1 MKQSDTDDKSNI
13 YYFAGSTDTC
23 AFNNPASY
31 DNKLYKTK
39 KDQRQM
45 GDVCLWLCAVSD
57 LCLFYDDASVAV

>member
-13 YYFAGSTDTC
+13 YYFAGSTYTC
-23 AFNNPASY
+23 AFDNPASY
-31 DNKLYKTK
+31 YNKLFKTK

-57 LCLFYDDASVAV
+57 LCLFYDDASVAI